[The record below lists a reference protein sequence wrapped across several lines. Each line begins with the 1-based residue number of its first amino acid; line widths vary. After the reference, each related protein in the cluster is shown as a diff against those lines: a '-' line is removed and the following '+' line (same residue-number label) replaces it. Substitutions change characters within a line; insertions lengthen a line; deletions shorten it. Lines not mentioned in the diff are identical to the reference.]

1 VGVILQA
8 LLLDIPET
16 LETPR
21 LRLRATRAGLGPI
34 VNAAA
39 RESHEALKPWMP
51 WAQELPTLEVSEQH
65 CRDAQA
71 KWHAREMLDFCFFR
85 RDDESFVGKGGL
97 HTIDWT
103 VPKFEIGYWIRTSC
117 AGLGFGTEGAIAL
130 AEFARSALGAHR
142 LEITSDARNAASR
155 RVAEKAGF
163 ALEGIRRQLRRDPAG
178 NLYDSCMYARIF

>member
-51 WAQELPTLEVSEQH
+51 WAQELPTLEASEQH

-71 KWHAREMLDFCFFR
+71 KWHAREMLD
-85 RDDESFVGKGGL
+85 
-97 HTIDWT
+97 
-103 VPKFEIGYWIRTSC
+103 
-117 AGLGFGTEGAIAL
+117 AIAL
-130 AEFARSALGAHR
+130 AEFARSALGARR

>member
-1 VGVILQA
+1 MGVILQA

-51 WAQELPTLEVSEQH
+51 WAQELPTLEASEQH

-71 KWHAREMLDFCFFR
+71 KWHAREMLD
-85 RDDESFVGKGGL
+85 
-97 HTIDWT
+97 
-103 VPKFEIGYWIRTSC
+103 
-117 AGLGFGTEGAIAL
+117 AIAL
-130 AEFARSALGAHR
+130 AEFARSALGARR